1 MTIQESK
8 VVTHRTFLNF
18 SIGNS
23 SESYDAYDLIGQKIF
38 DVIDHFKHDEK
49 VDLYQEENYQFGY
62 GVLIVSD
69 KPTIRKIIKT
79 MIRESTK
86 FVDYVES
93 YIRESDSIE
102 DEDDKEDFLYEKWKE
117 QENSFISVF
126 SPTAVVDIKE
136 DIAASRTF
144 LESMKELI

>member
-102 DEDDKEDFLYEKWKE
+102 DEDDKEDFLYKKWKE
-117 QENSFISVF
+117 QENSFISMF
-126 SPTAVVDIKE
+126 SHTAVVDIKE
-136 DIAASRTF
+136 DIAASRIF
-144 LESMKELI
+144 LESMKELL

>member
-38 DVIDHFKHDEK
+38 DAIDHFEHDEK
-49 VDLYQEENYQFGY
+49 VDLYQEANYQFGH
-62 GVLIVSD
+62 GVFIVSD
-69 KPTIRKIIKT
+69 KATIRKIIKT
-79 MIRESTK
+79 MISESSK
-86 FVDYVES
+86 FVDYVEK
-93 YIRESDSIE
+93 YIYESDSIE

-117 QENSFISVF
+117 MENSFLSTF
-126 SPTAVVDIKE
+126 SYNAVAEIKE
-136 DIAASRTF
+136 DIAASRKY
-144 LESMKELI
+144 LESMKELL